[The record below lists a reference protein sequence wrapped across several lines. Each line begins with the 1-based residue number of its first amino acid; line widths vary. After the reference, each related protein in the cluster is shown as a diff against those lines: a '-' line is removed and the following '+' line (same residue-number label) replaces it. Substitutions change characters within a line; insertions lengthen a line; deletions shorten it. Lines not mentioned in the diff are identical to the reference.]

1 MNKILDIYIDGASR
15 GNPGPSAVGIFIKDS
30 QGKDLVKRGEYI
42 GETTNNVAEYEALKR
57 ALDWLTKNKS
67 KEFASS
73 ILKIHTD
80 SELMVNQLTGTYR
93 IKSQNL
99 IPLAI
104 KARSLMKRFKRIEFK
119 FIPRKDNKIA
129 DKLANKSMNLMD
141 DIDDLKVTVL

>member
-1 MNKILDIYIDGASR
+1 MNKIFDIYIDGASR
-15 GNPGPSAVGIFIKDS
+15 GNPGPSAVGIFIRDS
-30 QGKDLVKRGEYI
+30 QGKELVKRGEYI
-42 GETTNNVAEYEALKR
+42 GETTNNVAEYEALNR
-57 ALDWLTKNKS
+57 ALDWIAKSKS

-80 SELMVNQLTGTYR
+80 SELMVKQLMGSYR

-104 KARSLMKRFKRIEFK
+104 KARSLMKKFKGIEFK